1 MKYSLTAKGHG
12 KDAWVRWI
20 LSPTTTVAASTASAC
35 HRYCR
40 VLRQS
45 HGARTEQYLRAA
57 EVEKE
62 LQRKAQH
69 NENNKKPCDVEELPY
84 CRIAGGRYW
93 SEVMTQALKV
103 LDAVR
108 NRFAMASPPA
118 ITM

>member
-12 KDAWVRWI
+12 KDALGQVI
-20 LSPTTTVAASTASAC
+20 LSPTTTVAASTASAWPPI
-35 HRYCR
+35 CR

-45 HGARTEQYLRAA
+45 HGARTEQYLACRR
-57 EVEKE
+57 VEKE

-69 NENNKKPCDVEELPY
+69 NENNKETVCVEELPY

-93 SEVMTQALKV
+93 SGSDAQALKV

-108 NRFAMASPPA
+108 NRFAMRITTA